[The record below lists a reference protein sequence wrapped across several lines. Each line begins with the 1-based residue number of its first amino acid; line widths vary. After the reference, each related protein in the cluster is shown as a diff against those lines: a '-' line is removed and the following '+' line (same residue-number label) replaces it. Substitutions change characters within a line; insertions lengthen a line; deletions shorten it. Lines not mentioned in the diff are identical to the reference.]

1 MTASDVEC
9 LMWLARWAVREH
21 RRRPQYEDLLSAV
34 YLRAW
39 KTAEKAVLLGLPAEE
54 VAKRITKAA
63 LWAAADW
70 LRSGDHEARTERRS
84 NSQRVPLPER
94 VPMERALV
102 EMHGVWMDAQYWN
115 TDEPLLRSKR
125 KAGRHQ
131 ADHWV
136 ERLCEG
142 VDDERGR

>member
-1 MTASDVEC
+1 
-9 LMWLARWAVREH
+9 MWLARWAVREH

-39 KTAEKAVLLGLPAEE
+39 KAAEKAVELGLSAEE

-63 LWAAADW
+63 GWAAADW

-84 NSQRVPLPER
+84 NSQRVLLPER
-94 VPMERALV
+94 VPMEQALI
-102 EMHGVWMDAQYWN
+102 EMHGFWVNAQYWN
-115 TDEPLLRSKR
+115 MGEPLLRSKKR
-125 KAGRHQ
+125 PGRHQ
-131 ADHWV
+131 ADQWV